1 MRTMEPGEIPQ
12 INQALFEAQGEK
24 RRGTHHSWFC
34 VIYDPT
40 RRKLSKYLPMKIQ
53 IYQKKAKQDFPFIIQ
68 NDLSPEVL
76 LKIEPS

>member
-1 MRTMEPGEIPQ
+1 
-12 INQALFEAQGEK
+12 
-24 RRGTHHSWFC
+24 
-34 VIYDPT
+34 
-40 RRKLSKYLPMKIQ
+40 MKIQ